1 LFDGLEAEPA
11 YITLEVVVVKDA
23 EVVVEAG
30 QAGVPEKAGSK
41 SLRQRPQGRI
51 VTKSVR
57 LASCFRSETEGRR
70 SV

>member
-30 QAGVPEKAGSK
+30 QAGVPEK
-41 SLRQRPQGRI
+41 RPTMRRVSFKPLGDA
-51 VTKSVR
+51 VDG
-57 LASCFRSETEGRR
+57 EGQ
-70 SV
+70 VDL